1 MILSVSRRTDI
12 PNHYADWFLNRIRT
26 GELYVKNPVNAKQI
40 RRVDLSPEAVDCI
53 VFWTKNPSGII
64 DRLDELHDYHYYF
77 QFTLTG
83 YGRDIEPGLPDKKK
97 VLIPLFRKL
106 ADRIGKERVVWRYDP
121 ILFNGTY
128 TMDYHLK
135 TFEEMAKTLSPFT
148 ETCTVSFLQ
157 TDYKSTKRN
166 AALLQSATPSTA
178 QKETLLRQLA
188 QIAAGYGITLE
199 TCAQAFDYRKLGIR
213 PAKCIDAQRLER
225 SGGYSLQIKKDPNQ
239 RPDCGCAASVDMG
252 AYNTCKNGCLYCYA
266 NYNEPLVRKNFA
278 LHDPLSPLL
287 IGRQDEKDVLHIRPA
302 ASQRSIQPR
311 LSGCE

>member
-1 MILSVSRRTDI
+1 MIISASRRTDI
-12 PNHYADWFLNRIRT
+12 PAFYSDWLFHRLKAGFADVRNPMNPHRISRIAFT
-26 GELYVKNPVNAKQI
+26 PDV
-40 RRVDLSPEAVDCI
+40 VDGI
-53 VFWTKNPSGII
+53 VFWTKNPLPML
-64 DRLDELHDYHYYF
+64 RHLDALKHYAYYF
-77 QFTLTG
+77 QFTLTP
-83 YGRDIEPGLPDKKK
+83 YGKDIEPFLPDKREI
-97 VLIPLFRKL
+97 LIPAFCALSRK
-106 ADRIGKERVVWRYDP
+106 IGKERVVWRYDP

-225 SGGYSLQIKKDPNQ
+225 IGGYSLQIKKDPNQ
-239 RPDCGCAASVDMG
+239 RPDCGCAASVDIG

-302 ASQRSIQPR
+302 ASQRSSQPR
-311 LSGCE
+311 LPGCE